1 MNYFKACSNA
11 GMRDKVRDELNAMG
25 VKTAAKLP
33 LEKRQVV
40 CEAIKSSTGI
50 DYMEHFNA

>member
-1 MNYFKACSNA
+1 
-11 GMRDKVRDELNAMG
+11 MRDKVRDELNAMG